1 MGCKIGAYWLATL
14 CFDYL
19 MYMITV
25 IILVIVIESEKL
37 LLITLNIDKFFLS
50 MALYGL
56 NITTLSY
63 ACGFLFSKKNSAVK
77 LYPILLYIGFYSIPW
92 ACVNG
97 FSKLSLTAA

>member
-1 MGCKIGAYWLATL
+1 
-14 CFDYL
+14 
-19 MYMITV
+19 
-25 IILVIVIESEKL
+25 
-37 LLITLNIDKFFLS
+37 
-50 MALYGL
+50 MAIYGL